1 MLWLEGLDGDERREK
16 TALLLAH
23 ERYAAQF
30 APFVKGRASRL
41 SYVRSQIDTM
51 LSEVSVEAGADEEK
65 VRAGFEEFL
74 AAVLEKNRWKHE
86 ELGQEDSDTVV
97 KFTDGEPPQPEEV
110 GAKLEQTDVADRG
123 EVEGLGAEFARDPD
137 SQVTVNLTEETS
149 EGLDPSFS
157 KVACA
162 RCDKESTELVC
173 EACTKDLQALA
184 QSDFGY
190 EGEGHSAE
198 YNQDQFMNNTDFSEQ
213 GEDAPAVPFRC
224 TLCGNEEASREA
236 AIQHVEDDHSDIL
249 QRQFEYAD
257 NDADR
262 EMELDHMS
270 SLREQAIAKTIDLLA
285 ARKLSM
291 PPDLKTAYDED
302 PAKVEPLPESPA
314 DRFEEYVQD
323 LANRAA
329 ASQFSQVGDEAY
341 HSLASQLGLDE
352 DEVRGS
358 LHAVAVFG
366 DYVGANGE
374 LIDEM
379 YSPEGFQE
387 VSAEGVSGRMAA
399 REALV
404 PTDMVISKVAEDMNM
419 AEDLA
424 YSYIRDTYGDDLP
437 QTYHASVNGELHF
450 YLPAELAV
458 GAQQEQM
465 RSQPPMD
472 PNAGP
477 SLAPQQNTP
486 AAAQPMPAQPPRF

>member
-51 LSEVSVEAGADEEK
+51 LSEVSVEAGADEER

-74 AAVLEKNRWKHE
+74 AAVLEKSRWKHE

-97 KFTDGEPPQPEEV
+97 KFTDGDAVEPEEV

-123 EVEGLGAEFARDPD
+123 EVEGLGADFARDPD
-137 SQVTVNLTEETS
+137 SQVTVSLTEETS

-162 RCDKESTELVC
+162 RCDKETTELVC

-213 GEDAPAVPFRC
+213 GEDAQPVPFRC
-224 TLCGNEEASREA
+224 TICGNEEQSREA
-236 AIQHVEDDHSDIL
+236 AIEHVEADHSDVL
-249 QRQFEYAD
+249 ERQ
-257 NDADR
+257 
-262 EMELDHMS
+262 MEQGVPEDHPVM
-270 SLREQAIAKTIDLLA
+270 AKQ
-285 ARKLSM
+285 
-291 PPDLKTAYDED
+291 AYDED

-329 ASQFSQVGDEAY
+329 ATQFSQVGDEAY
-341 HSLASQLGLDE
+341 HSLASQLGVDE

-458 GAQQEQM
+458 SAQQEQM

-486 AAAQPMPAQPPRF
+486 AAAMPQTPPRF